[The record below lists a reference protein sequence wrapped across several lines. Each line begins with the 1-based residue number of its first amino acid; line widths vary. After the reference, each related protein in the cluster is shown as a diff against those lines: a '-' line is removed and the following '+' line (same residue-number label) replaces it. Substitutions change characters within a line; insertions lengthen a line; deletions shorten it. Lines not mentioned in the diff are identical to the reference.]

1 MNDMM
6 KQIITYTLLAV
17 CLLSA
22 CQADDYEAMTG
33 ASDKSEMLSLAVSA
47 NDFAV
52 TGETST
58 RSADYG
64 KTTTFEKDD
73 RVGLIVLD
81 EDDNI
86 IADNLPY
93 KFDGS
98 NWNFDS
104 DNSGSKQPAF
114 YDPSMNTYI
123 VYYPYNAAADQTT
136 NVDGLKTLPV
146 FTPSDDQ
153 STEDAYRKSD
163 LMVWSSSGGP
173 MKQITATL
181 KHVRNSFSFAP
192 AIQWTLTTNDVI
204 RYPSPTP
211 SENVFIYDKEGKQLF
226 PYRAEDG
233 SYRYILPDGYNG
245 NLRWYYT
252 YNGTD
257 YGGQRTISTSS
268 TGGTRYAQV
277 ETVEIN
283 ETYSLDQAV
292 EGDFYCSKEINGD
305 NIGYVVPKDAV
316 AVLDQHRCIG
326 IVFHAGKHERDNS
339 DYTEGLTPN
348 GPKLSDGQVY
358 GYVVALTDVDDNG
371 LRWEY
376 GPNGKYDELV
386 GTSTSR
392 DDWDGYSNSQKFH
405 EFVEQHSGE
414 GWEMK
419 HFPAALAC
427 ETYGNRTLDQDGNA
441 ANGKYD
447 WQKPLAAPVNTS
459 GWFFPSY
466 AQLGDVRGKRSSL
479 SERINNVKNNLPN
492 GCSYGDHI
500 RAFGD
505 WAYWSSTESSQ
516 SRAWY
521 VYFGNGDGY
530 AYNKDNTVRV
540 RAVLA
545 F

>member
-1 MNDMM
+1 M
-6 KQIITYTLLAV
+6 KQTFLYTLLVV

-22 CQADDYEAMTG
+22 CQTDDEAMTG
-33 ASDKSEMLSLAVSA
+33 ASDKSEMLSLTVSA

-58 RSADYG
+58 RAADNG
-64 KTTTFEKDD
+64 KTTTFENGD

-114 YDPSMNTYI
+114 YAPSMYTYI
-123 VYYPYNAAADQTT
+123 VYYPYDADANGITSVEALKNLEVFKPQT
-136 NVDGLKTLPV
+136 
-146 FTPSDDQ
+146 DQ
-153 STEDAYRKSD
+153 SAENAYRKSD
-163 LMVWSSSGGP
+163 LMVWSSSEGP

-181 KHVRNSFSFAP
+181 EHVRNSFSFAP

-204 RYPSPTP
+204 RYPSPTV
-211 SENVFIYDKEGKQLF
+211 SENVFIYDKEDKQLF

-252 YNGTD
+252 YNGTN
-257 YGGQRTISTSS
+257 YGGQRTVSTSS

-277 ETVEIN
+277 ETVETN
-283 ETYSLDQAV
+283 GTYSLDQAA
-292 EGDFYCSKEINGD
+292 EGDFYCSKETDGG

-316 AVLDQHRCIG
+316 TVLDQHRCIG
-326 IVFHAGKHERDNS
+326 IVFHVGKHDRDNS

-348 GPKLSDGQVY
+348 GPKLSDGQVH

-371 LRWEY
+371 LRWEW
-376 GPNGKYDELV
+376 GPADQYNERV

-405 EFVEQHSGE
+405 EFVEQHSGD

-427 ETYGNRTLDQDGNA
+427 ETYGNRTFDQDGNA
-441 ANGKYD
+441 ADGKYD

-466 AQLGDVRGKRSSL
+466 AQLGNVRDKRSSL
-479 SERINNVKNNLPN
+479 SERINHVKNNLPN

-505 WAYWSSTESSQ
+505 WYCWSSTEDSQ
-516 SRAWY
+516 GGAWF
-521 VYFGNGDGY
+521 VYFGSSGSGGARIKVY
-530 AYNKDNTVRV
+530 ALRV